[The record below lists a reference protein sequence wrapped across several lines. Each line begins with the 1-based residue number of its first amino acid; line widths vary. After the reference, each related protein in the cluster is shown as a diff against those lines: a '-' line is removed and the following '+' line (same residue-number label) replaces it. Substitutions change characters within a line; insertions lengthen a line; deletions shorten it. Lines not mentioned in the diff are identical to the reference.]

1 MLYIPKFD
9 DYLKIETDDEVK
21 NFVAIRFSEYF
32 QSKREGQNFSKV
44 YIFLTTSEEVGKM
57 FTIKYFW

>member
-9 DYLKIETDDEVK
+9 DYLKIVTDDEVK

-32 QSKREGQNFSKV
+32 RSKREEQNFIKV

-57 FTIKYFW
+57 FTIKYC